1 MRTFSPLLLLVLT
14 TLALQACASNNDNVP
29 VQAVENYLNALVEK
43 DANRLTTLSC
53 GEWEDDALLEL
64 DSFQAVSARLEGA
77 DFVPAAQIGVPSGV
91 GELHGTAAHPRLEG
105 LACEQTGTD
114 GETALV
120 LCNGNIVATYN
131 NEDQQLDLSVRTYQV
146 VQEGGEWL
154 VCGTR

>member
-1 MRTFSPLLLLVLT
+1 MRTFFLTFVLAVII
-14 TLALQACASNNDNVP
+14 LFAAACASNNDNGP
-29 VQAVENYLNALVEK
+29 EQAVENYLNALVEK

-53 GEWEDDALLEL
+53 AEWEGDALLEL
-64 DSFQAVSARLEGA
+64 DSFQAVSA
-77 DFVPAAQIGVPSGV
+77 
-91 GELHGTAAHPRLEG
+91 RLEG

-120 LCNGNIVATYN
+120 LCNGSIVATYN
-131 NEDQQLDLSVRTYQV
+131 DEDQQLDLSVRTYQV

>member
-1 MRTFSPLLLLVLT
+1 MRTFLLLLLLVVTIL
-14 TLALQACASNNDNVP
+14 LLPACGSNKDNAP

-53 GEWEDDALLEL
+53 GEWEDEALLEL
-64 DSFQAVSARLEGA
+64 DSFQAV
-77 DFVPAAQIGVPSGV
+77 
-91 GELHGTAAHPRLEG
+91 TARLEG

-114 GETALV
+114 GDTALV

-146 VQEGGEWL
+146 LQEGGEWL